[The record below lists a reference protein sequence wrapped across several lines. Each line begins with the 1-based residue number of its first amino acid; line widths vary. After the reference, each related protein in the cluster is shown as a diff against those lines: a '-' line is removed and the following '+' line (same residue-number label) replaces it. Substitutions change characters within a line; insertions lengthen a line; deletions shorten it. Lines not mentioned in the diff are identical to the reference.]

1 LTRETRLGMV
11 ALAAFSSSLFAQSG
25 EISIITPPPPRVIG
39 PVLRPFHFEKRAV
52 TPARLTDSPRLE
64 SLVRSGNLYL
74 SARDVI
80 ALVLENNLDIAV
92 QRYGS
97 FLGREVQ
104 RRTEGG
110 GYLRQVDTAL
120 ISGPQSVSLE
130 GVTVGTSG
138 VAGGVSAGGGIVSQ
152 IGPVPPSLDPTFVAS
167 YQFGHQTTPLTNT
180 ILNQTTALTDD
191 YRQLYLQYSQQFAT
205 GTSGTLSYS
214 STHSLLNSPTPLLNP
229 ATNGYIDLVINQ
241 NLLQGSN
248 IAVNKRDI
256 TVAKNNIKFN
266 ELQLK
271 RQVITTVSAVLN
283 LYWDLVSFD
292 DELRIRQGALTTAQ
306 KQYADNQ
313 SQSRLGTLAAIE
325 VTRAA
330 AAVSNSQEDVLIA
343 QTHLEQQEAVLK
355 NALSRTGAE
364 NVWLDDVHIVPLDRI
379 VVPRTEDLKPTPEL
393 IQSALAARAE
403 LEQVKINLDSNRIL
417 LKGDRNGMLPTLQAF
432 AELTNNG
439 LTGPVNPT
447 YNNCCG
453 PPDSLT
459 VGGYGNLLSQLASRK
474 FPNYSAGFSLNI
486 PFRNRAAQADYV
498 TDQLQLRQNELQLQ
512 RAQNQVRVDVK
523 TAVIGFQQSRVRYE
537 NAVNTRVLAEQTLT
551 AEQNRFNLGATPDT
565 TLLIQAQDN
574 LSLTQS
580 AEVQAMANYSH
591 ARIALDEALGRTLDV
606 NSISMAEAAKGQVE
620 HASSLP
626 DVLPAR
632 EERRP

>member
-1 LTRETRLGMV
+1 MV
-11 ALAAFSSSLFAQSG
+11 ALAAFSSTVFAQSKFVQPS
-25 EISIITPPPPRVIG
+25 EISIITPPPPRFIG
-39 PVLRPFHFEKRAV
+39 PVLKPFHLEKRTV

-120 ISGPQSVSLE
+120 IPGPQSVSLE

-152 IGPVPPSLDPTFVAS
+152 IGPVPPNLDPSFVAS

-214 STHSLLNSPTPLLNP
+214 STRSLLNSPTPLLNP

-241 NLLQGSN
+241 NLLQGSSV
-248 IAVNKRDI
+248 AVNKRDI
-256 TVAKNNIKFN
+256 AVAKNNIKFN

-292 DELRIRQGALTTAQ
+292 DELRIRQRALTTAQ
-306 KQYADNQ
+306 KQFADNQ
-313 SQSRLGTLAAIE
+313 SQARLGTLAAIE

-330 AAVSNSQEDVLIA
+330 AAVSTSQEDVLIA
-343 QTHLEQQEAVLK
+343 QTHVEQQEAVLK

-364 NVWLDDVHIVPLDRI
+364 NVFLDDVHIVPLDRI
-379 VVPRTEDLKPTPEL
+379 VVPRVDELKPAAEL
-393 IQSALAARAE
+393 IQSALESRPE

-439 LTGPVNPT
+439 LTGPINPN

-453 PPDSLT
+453 APDSLT
-459 VGGYGNLLSQLASRK
+459 VGGYGNLLSQLATRK

-537 NAVNTRVLAEQTLT
+537 NAVNTRVLAEQTLV

-606 NSISMAEAAKGQVE
+606 NSISMAEATKGQVE
-620 HASSLP
+620 HESSLP
-626 DVLPAR
+626 NDLPGR
-632 EERRP
+632 EERPR

>member
-11 ALAAFSSSLFAQSG
+11 ALAAFSSTLFAQTPDIG
-25 EISIITPPPPRVIG
+25 IITPPAPRFIG
-39 PVLRPFHFEKRAV
+39 PVLRPFHFEKRTV
-52 TPARLTDSPRLE
+52 TPARLTDTPRLE

-74 SARDVI
+74 SSRDVI

-152 IGPVPPSLDPTFVAS
+152 IGPVPPTLDPSFVAS
-167 YQFGHQTTPLTNT
+167 YQIGHQTTPLTNT

-214 STHSLLNSPTPLLNP
+214 SVRSRLNSPTPLLNP
-229 ATNGYIDLVINQ
+229 YTNGYIDLVINQ
-241 NLLQGSN
+241 NLLQGASL
-248 IAVNKRDI
+248 AVNKRDI

-266 ELQLK
+266 ALQLK

-292 DELRIRQGALTTAQ
+292 DELRIRERALATAQ

-313 SQSRLGTLAAIE
+313 AESRLGTLAAIE

-343 QTHLEQQEAVLK
+343 QTHVDQQEAVLK

-364 NVWLDDVHIVPLDRI
+364 NAWLDDVHIVPLDRI
-379 VVPRTEDLKPTPEL
+379 VVPQAEALKTTPEL
-393 IQSALAARAE
+393 IQSALDSRPE

-439 LTGPVNPT
+439 LTGAVNPI

-453 PPDSLT
+453 TPDSLT
-459 VGGYGNLLSQLASRK
+459 VGGYGNLLSQIATRK

-574 LSLTQS
+574 LSVTQS
-580 AEVQAMANYSH
+580 AEVQAMANFSH

-606 NSISMAEAAKGQVE
+606 NSISMSEAENGRVE
-620 HASSLP
+620 RESSLP
-626 DVLPAR
+626 NVLPNR
-632 EERRP
+632 EELRQ

>member
-1 LTRETRLGMV
+1 MI
-11 ALAAFSSSLFAQSG
+11 FAQSQ
-25 EISIITPPPPRVIG
+25 EISILTPTAPPVVG
-39 PVLRPFHFEKRAV
+39 TLLRPFHLEKRSV
-52 TPARLTDSPRLE
+52 TPGRLTDSARLE

-97 FLGREVQ
+97 LLGQEVR

-120 ISGPQSVSLE
+120 ITGPQSVSLE

-138 VAGGVSAGGGIVSQ
+138 TAGGVSAGGGIVSQ
-152 IGPVPPSLDPTFVAS
+152 IGPVPPSLDPNLVAS
-167 YQFGHQTTPLTNT
+167 VQFGHQTTPLTNT
-180 ILNQTTALTDD
+180 ILNQTNALTNN
-191 YRQLYLQYSQQFAT
+191 YRQLFLQYSQQFAT
-205 GTSGTLSYS
+205 GTSGTLTYT
-214 STHSLLNSPTPLLNP
+214 STRSLLNSPTPLLNP
-229 ATNGYIDLVINQ
+229 ATTGYVDLVINQ
-241 NLLQGSN
+241 NLLQGFGSG
-248 IAVNKRDI
+248 VNKRDI
-256 TVAKNNIKFN
+256 EVAKNNIKFN
-266 ELQLK
+266 SLQLK

-283 LYWDLVSFD
+283 LYWDLASFD
-292 DELRIRQGALTTAQ
+292 DELRIRERALATSQ

-313 SQSRLGTLAAIE
+313 SESRLGTLAGIE

-330 AAVSNSQEDVLIA
+330 AAVSASQEDVLIA
-343 QTHLEQQEAVLK
+343 QTHVDQQEAVLK
-355 NALSRTGAE
+355 NALSRTGIE
-364 NVWLDDVHIVPLDRI
+364 NTWLDDVHIVPLDRI
-379 VVPRTEDLKPTPEL
+379 VVPKTEELKTTAEL
-393 IQSALAARAE
+393 IQAALSARPE
-403 LEQVKINLDSNRIL
+403 LEQVRINLESNRVL
-417 LKGDRNGMLPTLQAF
+417 LKGDKNGLLPTLQAF

-439 LTGPVNPT
+439 LSGPVNPL

-453 PPDSLT
+453 AADPLS
-459 VGGYGNLLSQLASRK
+459 VGGYGNLLSQIATRK

-512 RAQNQVRVDVK
+512 RAINQIRVDVK
-523 TAVIGFQQSRVRYE
+523 TAVIGFQQSRARYE

-551 AEQNRFNLGATPDT
+551 AEQNRFSLGATPDT
-565 TLLIQAQDN
+565 TLLIQAQNN

-591 ARIALDEALGRTLDV
+591 ARIAFDEAVGQTLDV
-606 NSISMAEAAKGQVE
+606 NSISMIEAANARVE
-620 HASSLP
+620 RPSSIP
-626 DVLPAR
+626 DAVPSP
-632 EERRP
+632 EVRRP

>member
-1 LTRETRLGMV
+1 MTRETRLGMV
-11 ALAAFSSSLFAQSG
+11 ALAAFSSTLFAQSP
-25 EISIITPPPPRVIG
+25 EIGIVTPPPPRFIG
-39 PVLRPFHFEKRAV
+39 PVLRPFHIEKRSV
-52 TPARLTDSPRLE
+52 TPARLTDTPRLE
-64 SLVRSGNLYL
+64 ALVRSGNLYL

-120 ISGPQSVSLE
+120 IPGPQSVSLE

-152 IGPVPPSLDPTFVAS
+152 IGPVPPSLDPSIYAS
-167 YQFGHQTTPLTNT
+167 YQLGHQTTPLTNT
-180 ILNQTTALTDD
+180 ILNQTTALTND
-191 YRQLYLQYSQQFAT
+191 YRQLVLQYSQQFAT
-205 GTSGTLSYS
+205 GTSGALSYFS
-214 STHSLLNSPTPLLNP
+214 NRSLLNSPTPLLNP

-241 NLLQGSN
+241 NLLQGSSL
-248 IAVNKRDI
+248 AVNKRDI

-266 ELQLK
+266 ALQLK

-292 DELRIRQGALTTAQ
+292 DELRIRERALATAQ

-313 SQSRLGTLAAIE
+313 SEARLGTLAAIE

-330 AAVSNSQEDVLIA
+330 AAVSTSQEDVLIA
-343 QTHLEQQEAVLK
+343 QTHVDQQEAVLK
-355 NALSRTGAE
+355 NAISRSVAE
-364 NVWLDDVHIVPLDRI
+364 NVFLDDVHIVPLDRI
-379 VVPRTEDLKPTPEL
+379 VVPQAEELKPTPEL
-393 IQSALAARAE
+393 IKSAMDSRPE

-417 LKGDRNGMLPTLQAF
+417 LKGDKNGLLPTLQAF

-439 LTGPVNPT
+439 LTGPVNPI

-453 PPDSLT
+453 TPDSLT
-459 VGGYGNLLSQLASRK
+459 VGGYGNLLSQIATRK

-486 PFRNRAAQADYV
+486 ALRNRAAQADYV
-498 TDQLQLRQNELQLQ
+498 TDQLQLRQSELQLQ

-606 NSISMAEAAKGQVE
+606 NSISMSEAENGRVDRE
-620 HASSLP
+620 SSLP
-626 DVLPAR
+626 AALPGR
-632 EERRP
+632 EERR